1 MNTLSDR
8 KRIPRKALLHRARRN
23 FPLEGLGMPRVCRL
37 AVFFVAAAL
46 LMFARQQAHAQSAT
60 KTPKAESSD
69 SANVEKGKRLY
80 MSYGCYEC
88 HGREGQ
94 GSIFAGAR
102 IGPRP
107 IALPL
112 FIRYVRQPAG
122 QMPPYTAKVVSDAE
136 LADIHAFLNSLPLPA
151 PAKSIP
157 LLN

>member
-1 MNTLSDR
+1 MNTFSDR
-8 KRIPRKALLHRARRN
+8 KRTLREALRNRARRIFAMN
-23 FPLEGLGMPRVCRL
+23 RLGLLRVWRF
-37 AVFFVAAAL
+37 AVFLAAAAL
-46 LMFARQQAHAQSAT
+46 LMFARQQAHAQTAA
-60 KTPKAESSD
+60 KTPKTESSD

-94 GSIFAGAR
+94 GSLYAGAR

-112 FIRYVRQPAG
+112 FVRYVRQPAG

-136 LADIHAFLNSLPLPA
+136 LADIHAFLNSLPLPV